1 MERYFLAAKHLGALG
16 RGIINCGP
24 FVPRV
29 TAGLQE
35 GTAGMDHGGSADPS
49 PSLSQSA
56 SSAMES
62 HGKDWRGMGIFIPD
76 GSKNSP
82 EIPNPH
88 TEPEQWWGRR
98 NEERTEQEA

>member
-16 RGIINCGP
+16 TGIINCGP

-35 GTAGMDHGGSADPS
+35 GTAGMGHRASADPS

-56 SSAMES
+56 FQLWKVMARTGEEWEFLSQ
-62 HGKDWRGMGIFIPD
+62 MGIKTP
-76 GSKNSP
+76 P

-88 TEPEQWWGRR
+88 TEPEQWWGTR